1 MPTVLEEASSV
12 LPPVTTAQ
20 EVREGSSSPQDA
32 QSINQVRMHFR
43 LVPSWLDGSCSISLL
58 LPVQQC
64 FFQEYFEEILRS
76 ADIDVKPTHHCD
88 TALQAEERSA
98 DEEGLQLVLNR
109 LKALE
114 QENDGPERR
123 ELLKRRKKQ
132 LKDILSQHKDSSGRG
147 QPQALLKR
155 FEQEVKHCC
164 GPSQGCHSQLQW
176 HNWAVQCLKRHRLL
190 CSTMRGP
197 DWTQR

>member
-1 MPTVLEEASSV
+1 MVHAASV
-12 LPPVTTAQ
+12 
-20 EVREGSSSPQDA
+20 
-32 QSINQVRMHFR
+32 F
-43 LVPSWLDGSCSISLL
+43 SCLCSNAS
-58 LPVQQC
+58 
-64 FFQEYFEEILRS
+64 FQEHFKKILRS
-76 ADIDVKPTHHCD
+76 ADIDVESTHLCGM
-88 TALQAEERSA
+88 ALQAEDRSA

-155 FEQEVKHCC
+155 FEQEVETLQFLSEMSL
-164 GPSQGCHSQLQW
+164 PIAVAQMGCSMSHATSL
-176 HNWAVQCLKRHRLL
+176 AVQYHERTRLDAEIISL
-190 CSTMRGP
+190 RKKHDAAVKGHTQGASRVCTLWHLP
-197 DWTQR
+197 DTNSPFGI

>member
-64 FFQEYFEEILRS
+64 LFQEYFEEILR
-76 ADIDVKPTHHCD
+76 
-88 TALQAEERSA
+88 
-98 DEEGLQLVLNR
+98 
-109 LKALE
+109 
-114 QENDGPERR
+114 
-123 ELLKRRKKQ
+123 
-132 LKDILSQHKDSSGRG
+132 
-147 QPQALLKR
+147 
-155 FEQEVKHCC
+155 
-164 GPSQGCHSQLQW
+164 
-176 HNWAVQCLKRHRLL
+176 
-190 CSTMRGP
+190 
-197 DWTQR
+197 